1 MMSPSGD
8 STLITSA
15 PRSPR
20 ICVASGPSTTVVRS
34 STLIPASGP
43 GLGVLTAA
51 SGSCIARFRTLP
63 RARPA
68 PEEEDDAG
76 DDVPQP
82 ALQHLAQDPG
92 AAARKGSRADH
103 HRIFEDALYSGTV
116 EAASRPAQDAGT
128 QARAKERS
136 RCRRHRPGSVVR
148 GCAGRGDGQEPD
160 DHRAADRGLG
170 AKGRA
175 RSPAGSGAVGSLT
188 TPQGGVCAEYSAAQ
202 NVPPW

>member
-43 GLGVLTAA
+43 GLAVLTAA
-51 SGSCIARFRTLP
+51 SDSCIARFRTLP
-63 RARPA
+63 RARPDR
-68 PEEEDDAG
+68 EEEGDAG

-92 AAARKGSRADH
+92 AAAREGGGTDH
-103 HRIFEDALYSGTV
+103 Y
-116 EAASRPAQDAGT
+116 
-128 QARAKERS
+128 
-136 RCRRHRPGSVVR
+136 
-148 GCAGRGDGQEPD
+148 
-160 DHRAADRGLG
+160 
-170 AKGRA
+170 
-175 RSPAGSGAVGSLT
+175 
-188 TPQGGVCAEYSAAQ
+188 
-202 NVPPW
+202 